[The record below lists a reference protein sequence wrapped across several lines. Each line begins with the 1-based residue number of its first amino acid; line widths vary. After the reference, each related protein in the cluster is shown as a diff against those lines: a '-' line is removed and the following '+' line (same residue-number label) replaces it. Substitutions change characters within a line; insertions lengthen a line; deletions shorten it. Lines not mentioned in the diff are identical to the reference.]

1 MNMHYIMYMTKISSP
16 EASIIAQYLP
26 NPNIIFVFP
35 TSVSASTWAEAALFI
50 PCPDKPLSA
59 IALNRFLAW
68 DDFKSQSIKST
79 QKGKNSIP
87 SVLRELFI
95 QNFLYNNEKE
105 TENGS
110 PLLLHLI
117 PPNYAAEAQSFRSW
131 LSSILPSLGH
141 WHKKITVLQDQ
152 NDKDLDTLY
161 RHYAAF
167 LDAHNLFDPAWEEP
181 PFISDGKTYVI
192 FYPEVLSDFMEY
204 QHLLK
209 DSPHIKLITLS
220 NSKDDKAPLVLQY
233 ENSRQEIRE
242 TALYIRSLIKEKKT
256 TYDKIAIS
264 LPDSDSYG
272 AYLQRELELY
282 NIPFQYRLGKKLHI
296 YGAAQVFKQIQSCI
310 TDQFSF
316 SSLKELLL
324 NTHLPWKEE
333 TVQNNLI
340 RFGIQ
345 NTCICGYKE
354 NGVYKDTWKEA
365 LGKDTTAELESR
377 FYNRLTGVLK
387 EFTNTTSFSDIKTTW
402 ISFRDLFLDK
412 EKFSDEDNLVLG
424 RCITELSKLIDIEND
439 YLQLQIEKPFDFFV
453 TYLGTKDYLPQNTVR
468 GVSVFPYKVVATA
481 PFDIHIV
488 LNASQESLTILIK
501 QLSFLREDKR
511 RTLEL
516 EDDNSS
522 LAFIRLYGNQ
532 SNIETRFSCASKTFT
547 GYTIPHNFFTVK
559 QIPADNSQNIEDV
572 LRYEKQWLESQQNIT
587 GPKTITSMQKKGFDT
602 WVTRNRNKEKNSM
615 NTILS
620 SEISTIIDEK
630 FRTKENKLNISQS
643 TLKKYFTCPYMWLYE
658 RILKMEEITLDASLM
673 EDRWLGTIY
682 HQILSLFFQP
692 LYNKKEK
699 LLEVTSNKRLPEEY
713 EKALQAATG
722 KVIKQYQASLITKQL
737 LETQEKA
744 IYLTLESCLCHFL
757 EFFHGHIILGT
768 EKELSVEKTNYVL
781 KGTIDLI
788 LGTGDEETDII
799 LVDFKTGSCPSIK
812 ECIASPDDEQ
822 NLADFQ
828 FASYVTLFENNNENF
843 CPNMEVSKA
852 AFFSIQKREIKPII
866 GKIKE
871 KQKRII
877 YRHGDDLVNS
887 FDPTIQQLEKY
898 IQQFVKDINTQQLTS
913 LEQINYSTCRG
924 CNYSTIC
931 RTTYKVS
938 GESL

>member
-1 MNMHYIMYMTKISSP
+1 MNMSYIIYMTKITSP
-16 EASIIAQYLP
+16 EASIIAKYLQ
-26 NPNIIFVFP
+26 NPNIFFVFP

-95 QNFLYNNEKE
+95 QNFLYQNEKE
-105 TENGS
+105 TEKGS

-117 PPNYAAEAQSFRSW
+117 PPSYASEAQSFRSW
-131 LSSILPSLGH
+131 LSSLLPSLGH
-141 WHKKITVLQDQ
+141 WHKKVTTLQDQ
-152 NDKDLDTLY
+152 NDTDLDTLY
-161 RHYAAF
+161 RHYQSF
-167 LDAHNLFDPAWEEP
+167 LDTYNLFDPAWEEP

-192 FYPEVLSDFMEY
+192 FYPEVLSDFIEY
-204 QHLLK
+204 QQLLK

-220 NSKDDKAPLVLQY
+220 DAKDSEGPLVLQY

-242 TALYIRSLIKEKKT
+242 TALYIRSLITNKQT
-256 TYDKIAIS
+256 TYDKIAVS

-282 NIPFQYRLGKKLHI
+282 NIPFQYRLGKKLNV
-296 YGAAQVFKQIQSCI
+296 YGAAQIFKQIQRCT

-333 TVQNNLI
+333 NLQNNLI

-365 LGKDTTAELESR
+365 LGNDTTAELESR
-377 FYNRLTGVLK
+377 FYNRLSSLLK
-387 EFTNTTSFSDIKTTW
+387 EFTNATSFSDIKTTW
-402 ISFRDLFLDK
+402 ISFRDIFLDQDL
-412 EKFSDEDNLVLG
+412 FSEEDNLVLG

-439 YLQLQIEKPFDFFV
+439 YPQLQIEKPFDFFV
-453 TYLGTKDYLPQNTVR
+453 TYLGAKDYLPQNTVR
-468 GVSVFPYKVVATA
+468 GVSIFPYKLVATA
-481 PFDIHIV
+481 PFDVHIL
-488 LNASQESLTILIK
+488 LNASQESLTVLFK

-522 LAFIRLYGNQ
+522 LAFIRLYANQ

-547 GYTIPHNFFTVK
+547 GYAIPHNFFAVQ
-559 QIPADNSQNIEDV
+559 QIAPDNSQNPEDL
-572 LRYEKQWLESQQNIT
+572 LRYEKQWFESQQKI
-587 GPKTITSMQKKGFDT
+587 PAPQTITSMQKKGFDT
-602 WVTRNRNKEKNSM
+602 WVTRNRNEEKNS
-615 NTILS
+615 ISKIIS
-620 SEISTIIDEK
+620 SEIRNIIDEK
-630 FRTKENKLNISQS
+630 FRTKEKKLSISQS

-692 LYNKKEK
+692 LSNKKEK
-699 LLEVTSNKRLPEEY
+699 LLPLNTNKTLPEEY
-713 EKALQAATG
+713 EKALKVATRE
-722 KVIKQYQASLITKQL
+722 VIAQYQASLITKQL
-737 LETQEKA
+737 LETQENS
-744 IYLTLESCLCHFL
+744 IYSTLESCVSHFL
-757 EFFHGHIILGT
+757 EIFHGHIILGT
-768 EKELSVEKTNYVL
+768 EKELSVEKPNYVL
-781 KGTIDLI
+781 RGTIDLI
-788 LGTGDEETDII
+788 LVTGDEESNIV
-799 LVDFKTGSCPSIK
+799 LVDFKTGTSPSLK
-812 ECIASPDDEQ
+812 DSIASCDDEQ
-822 NLADFQ
+822 SLADFQ
-828 FASYVTLFENNNENF
+828 FATYVTLFENNNENF
-843 CPNMEVSKA
+843 CPGMEVSKA

-871 KQKRII
+871 KQRKII
-877 YRHGDDLVNS
+877 FRHGDDLGNS

-898 IQQFVKDINTQQLTS
+898 ILQFVKDIDTRQLTS
-913 LEQINYSTCRG
+913 MEQVSYSTCRG
-924 CNYSTIC
+924 CNYRTIC